1 MSQELVSILIL
12 ALIFVIATFVPI
24 NIGALAFVA
33 AFGLGTVV
41 LGFDEKEI
49 LAGFPAGLAVT
60 LIGIT
65 YLFAIAQNN
74 GTIDW
79 LVALAVR
86 GVRGRL
92 VAIPWIMFGIAG
104 VLTAAGAV
112 SPAAVA
118 IIAPVAL
125 GFAYRYD
132 INPLLM
138 GLMVIHGAQAGGFS
152 PISIYGSIT
161 NEIVEGA
168 ELASSPLTLFLTSL
182 LFNMGIAMIA
192 FLVLGG
198 PSLLSRRAEDS
209 PSDASMTGAG
219 ETGAVGTGAG
229 LTDAGTMGPGTPD
242 SGGTARGERG
252 LHPHP
257 DQSAQT
263 VATGAGGATTAVRE
277 DGTTAVTEATATPYR
292 VATLIGLVGL
302 GAGTLLLDLDVGLT
316 ALTVAVVLALISPHS
331 QRKAVSQVSWPV
343 VLLITG
349 VLTYVAILQEIGTI
363 DYVSDAIGGIGSPLL
378 AALLLFFLG
387 AVVSA
392 FASST
397 ALLGALIPLAVPF
410 LATGQLS
417 AVGVIAGLA
426 VSATVVD
433 VSPFSTNGAL
443 VLANAKE
450 EGKEAFYRRLLTV
463 GVLVVVLAPIVAWLI
478 LVVPGL
484 I

>member
-41 LGFDEKEI
+41 LGYDEKEI

-92 VAIPWIMFGIAG
+92 VAIPWIMFAIAG

-161 NEIVEGA
+161 NEIVSTA

-182 LFNMGIAMIA
+182 LFNTGIAMIA

-209 PSDASMTGAG
+209 PSKEATTVPAG
-219 ETGAVGTGAG
+219 SG
-229 LTDAGTMGPGTPD
+229 LSGPGTTGPGTTGPGTTD
-242 SGGTARGERG
+242 TGGAATGERG

-263 VATGAGGATTAVRE
+263 GTAGTGGATAARA
-277 DGTTAVTEATATPYR
+277 DATTVLTDTKATPYR
-292 VATLIGLVGL
+292 VVTLIGLVGL
-302 GAGTLLLDLDVGLT
+302 GVGTLLLDLDVGLT

-363 DYVSDAIGGIGSPLL
+363 DYVSDAIGRVGSPLL

-417 AVGVIAGLA
+417 AVAVIAGLA

-450 EGKEAFYRRLLTV
+450 EGKEAFYRQLLTV
-463 GVLVVVLAPIVAWLI
+463 GVLVVVLAPIVAWLV

>member
-41 LGFDEKEI
+41 LGFDSKEI

-92 VAIPWIMFGIAG
+92 VAIPWIMFTIAG

-209 PSDASMTGAG
+209 PSDAEVTAPTGS
-219 ETGAVGTGAG
+219 
-229 LTDAGTMGPGTPD
+229 GTPD
-242 SGGTARGERG
+242 PGGSAHGGRG
-252 LHPHP
+252 LHPHA

-263 VATGAGGATTAVRE
+263 VAAGTGGATTSVRE
-277 DGTTAVTEATATPYR
+277 DGTTAMTEARATPYR
-292 VATLIGLVGL
+292 VVTLIGLVGL

-316 ALTVAVVLALISPHS
+316 AMTVAVVLALISPHS

-363 DYVSDAIGGIGSPLL
+363 DYVSDAIGRVGSPLL

-450 EGKEAFYRRLLTV
+450 EDKEAFYRRLLTV

>member
-1 MSQELVSILIL
+1 MSNELVSIIVLGV
-12 ALIFVIATFVPI
+12 IFLIATFVPI

-33 AFGLGTVV
+33 AFVLGSTL
-41 LGFDEKEI
+41 LGFDEDQI

-92 VAIPWIMFGIAG
+92 VAIPWIMFTIAG
-104 VLTAAGAV
+104 VLTAFGAV

-161 NEIVEGA
+161 NDIVGESG
-168 ELASSPLTLFLTSL
+168 LDGSPLTLFLTSL
-182 LFNMGIAMIA
+182 LFNLAIAALA
-192 FLVLGG
+192 FLLLGG
-198 PSLLSRRAEDS
+198 PSLLARRAN
-209 PSDASMTGAG
+209 DAPPVIGTDAGAG
-219 ETGAVGTGAG
+219 PGSADGAGAVG
-229 LTDAGTMGPGTPD
+229 P
-242 SGGTARGERG
+242 GGTQPGGTQRGG

-263 VATGAGGATTAVRE
+263 VMTDGPGAVRTAQ
-277 DGTTAVTEATATPYR
+277 DGGREAPATATPYR
-292 VATLIGLVGL
+292 VLTLVGL
-302 GAGTLLLDLDVGLT
+302 VALAAGTLLLDLDVGLT

-349 VLTYVAILQEIGTI
+349 VLTYVAVLREIGTI
-363 DYVSDAIGGIGSPLL
+363 DYVSDAIGRVGEPLL

-410 LATGQLS
+410 LATGDLG
-417 AVGVIAGLA
+417 AVGVVAALA
-426 VSATVVD
+426 VSSTVVD

-443 VLANAKE
+443 VLANAQE
-450 EGKEAFYRRLLTV
+450 EGKDAFYRKL
-463 GVLVVVLAPIVAWLI
+463 LVVGALVVLIAPLVAWVV
-478 LVVPGL
+478 LVVPGWL
-484 I
+484 

>member
-92 VAIPWIMFGIAG
+92 VAIPWIMFAIAG

-132 INPLLM
+132 ISPLLM

-182 LFNMGIAMIA
+182 LFNTGIAMVA

-209 PSDASMTGAG
+209 PSEEAVTAPAG
-219 ETGAVGTGAG
+219 PGLTGTG
-229 LTDAGTMGPGTPD
+229 TTGPGTTGT
-242 SGGTARGERG
+242 GGAATGERG

-263 VATGAGGATTAVRE
+263 VAAGTGGATTAARE
-277 DGTTAVTEATATPYR
+277 DGMSVLTDTKATPYR
-292 VATLIGLVGL
+292 VVTLIGLVGL

-363 DYVSDAIGGIGSPLL
+363 DYVSDAISRVGSPLL

-450 EGKEAFYRRLLTV
+450 EDKETFYRRLLTV
-463 GVLVVVLAPIVAWLI
+463 GILVVVLAPIVAWLV

>member
-41 LGFDEKEI
+41 LGYDEKEI

-92 VAIPWIMFGIAG
+92 VAIPWIMFAIAG

-161 NEIVEGA
+161 NEIVSTA

-182 LFNMGIAMIA
+182 LFNTGIAMIA

-209 PSDASMTGAG
+209 PSKEATTVPAG
-219 ETGAVGTGAG
+219 SG
-229 LTDAGTMGPGTPD
+229 LSGPGTTGPGTTD
-242 SGGTARGERG
+242 TGGAATGERG

-263 VATGAGGATTAVRE
+263 VTAGTGGATAARE
-277 DGTTAVTEATATPYR
+277 GGTTVLTDTRATPYR
-292 VATLIGLVGL
+292 VVTLIGLVGL
-302 GAGTLLLDLDVGLT
+302 GVGTLLLDLDVGLT

-363 DYVSDAIGGIGSPLL
+363 DYVSDAIGRVGSPLL

-417 AVGVIAGLA
+417 AVAVIAGLA

-450 EGKEAFYRRLLTV
+450 EGKEAFYRQLLTV
-463 GVLVVVLAPIVAWLI
+463 GVLVVVLAPIVAWLV